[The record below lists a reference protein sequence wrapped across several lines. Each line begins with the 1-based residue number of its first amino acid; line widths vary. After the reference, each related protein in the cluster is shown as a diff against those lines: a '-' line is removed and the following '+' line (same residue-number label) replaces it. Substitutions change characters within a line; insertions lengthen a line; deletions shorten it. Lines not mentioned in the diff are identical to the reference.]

1 VTTSKIGLIALA
13 ALCTASLA
21 HAQQPLTLAEATAR
35 ALSRNHDIR
44 IARDAVEA
52 AGARELSANG
62 SYDLRL
68 HLEGGDHYHR
78 DPITTLFSGAP
89 PGALSPWN
97 NDITSAAS
105 LTQLFKSGATASA
118 SASVARDMT
127 NNVFTLFTPAFLTSL
142 GAQVRQPLMRGRKVD
157 PARTNLIITALDR
170 SRSGY
175 VLNQQ
180 LQDTVSAVERAYW
193 SLISARRE
201 VTVRQASVSLAEQQR
216 ADTQA
221 RIDARTAA
229 ALDIAQPVAEVE
241 RRRGDLLT
249 AQEAAVRAE
258 RTLKLLMTDDPGDP
272 IWSQTLVPSDTVDV
286 EARPVDLQRALTDAN
301 THRPELAALGAD
313 VSVAEAQVAL
323 AKDALRPQFDVVAGY
338 TMRGLAGARNQ
349 DVLVFFP
356 GAPTDLPAPLAGD
369 LFTSWR
375 AMAEQRF
382 PDATVAVSVDIPL
395 GRRQAKGDLGVAQV
409 QQRDASIRLQQM
421 RDRVM
426 VEVLNAATAL
436 ETAVGR
442 IQAARAGLQAAT
454 TQLQAEQDRF
464 NAGTSTNFLVLTRQN
479 DLAQAQLTE
488 ISAATQYRQALTD
501 FGRATGMLLTER
513 GITVK

>member
-1 VTTSKIGLIALA
+1 VTKIGSMALA
-13 ALCTASLA
+13 LLCTATAA
-21 HAQQPLTLAEATAR
+21 HAQQPLTLADATAR
-35 ALSRNHDIR
+35 ALSRNPDIR
-44 IARDAVEA
+44 LARDAVDA
-52 AGARELSANG
+52 AGARELSASG

-97 NDITSAAS
+97 NDITSLAS
-105 LTQLFKSGATASA
+105 VTQLFKSGATASA

-142 GAQVRQPLMRGRKVD
+142 GAQARQPLMRGRRTD
-157 PARTNLIITALDR
+157 QARTNLIITALDR
-170 SRSGY
+170 SRSGS

-180 LQDTVSAVERAYW
+180 IQDTVAAVERAYW
-193 SLISARRE
+193 ALISAQRE
-201 VTVRQASVSLAEQQR
+201 VTVRQSSVALAEQQR
-216 ADTQA
+216 VDTQA

-229 ALDIAQPVAEVE
+229 ALDIAQPEAEVD
-241 RRRGDLLT
+241 RRRGDLFQ
-249 AQEAAVRAE
+249 AQETAVRAE

-272 IWSQTLVPSDTVDV
+272 IWSQTLAPSDTVDV
-286 EARPVDLQRALTDAN
+286 EARPVDIQRALTDASS
-301 THRPELAALGAD
+301 HRPELAAFAAD
-313 VSVAEAQVAL
+313 VSAAEAQVAL
-323 AKDALRPQFDVVAGY
+323 ARDNLRAQVDVVAGY
-338 TMRGLAGARNQ
+338 TMRGLAGARNS

-356 GAPTDLPAPLAGD
+356 NAPTDLPAPLAGD
-369 LFTSWR
+369 LITSWR
-375 AMAEQRF
+375 VMGEQHF
-382 PDATVAVSVDIPL
+382 PDASVALQVDIPL

-409 QQRDASIRLQQM
+409 QQRDASLRLQQL

-436 ETAVGR
+436 ETAASR

-488 ISAATQYRQALTD
+488 ITAATQYRQALTD
-501 FGRATGMLLTER
+501 FARATGMLLNDR